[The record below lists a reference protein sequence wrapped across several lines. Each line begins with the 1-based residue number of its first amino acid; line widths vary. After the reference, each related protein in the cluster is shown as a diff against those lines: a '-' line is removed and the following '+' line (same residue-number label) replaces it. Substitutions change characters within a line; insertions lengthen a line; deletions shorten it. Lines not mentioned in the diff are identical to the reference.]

1 MLLLLLAVEGNR
13 MEIEYLCIT
22 YVKFICLLLINL
34 LNAAAFFFFSAT
46 EFKIYVGPNSR
57 NSYGMECQSQMSSG
71 GPLIFGLGWYQVLRS
86 PE

>member
-34 LNAAAFFFFSAT
+34 LNAAAFSFFRLQNLRNMWGQT
-46 EFKIYVGPNSR
+46 VGTHMER
-57 NSYGMECQSQMSSG
+57 NANHK
-71 GPLIFGLGWYQVLRS
+71 
-86 PE
+86 